1 MENEETQVTSTEDT
15 TEEIE
20 LDLTET
26 ETEADTKE
34 EDHKDEDYRAKLNIA
49 NRILQK
55 EGYEFKDGKWVKP
68 EGRAAA
74 PSHDVTLNPKDVI
87 ALSKVHDDDIDQVME
102 WSKFKGVSIAEALKD
117 QTLASILSVNEETR
131 KTAQAT
137 QTGRTA
143 RGATKA
149 TGEDLLRKAEQT
161 GEIPDTDE
169 GMRAIIEAK
178 QQRLR
183 SK

>member
-1 MENEETQVTSTEDT
+1 MEDT
-15 TEEIE
+15 TQDAPEVLETPEEEIE
-20 LDLTET
+20 LDL
-26 ETEADTKE
+26 E
-34 EDHKDEDYRAKLNIA
+34 EDKPEEDVEALKEKNRQLYARAKKA
-49 NRILQK
+49 
-55 EGYEFKDGKWVKP
+55 EGFEQVDGKWVKKTTEP
-68 EGRAAA
+68 APA
-74 PSHDVTLNPKDVI
+74 PSHDVTLSPKDVI
-87 ALSKVHDDDIDQVME
+87 ALSKVHDDDIDQVLE